1 MPSYCTNITWLDG
14 KISSIY
20 KVKKEDWMV
29 GFDLMSGN
37 WKGKG
42 GYRSFYHCPSTSK

>member
-14 KISSIY
+14 QISSIR
-20 KVKKEDWMV
+20 KVEKEYWMV
-29 GFDLMSGN
+29 GADIKSDN

-42 GYRSFYHCPSTSK
+42 GYRSAYHCPSK